1 MTNEVVRLP
10 IAIGEKIVS
19 TTVARVKGDRAVSS
33 LVDAMVKAKIPSTH
47 LISPSA
53 SGKNKGLSTAPSQE
67 YYDDIRASVVLGF
80 SATVQKLIAKPSTK
94 GLTDAQRVTRKY
106 WQQQIGA
113 IVGDYKT
120 QLAKREDNAE
130 SGNTSRTRTPQQRV
144 TDNLNDSIKVLQE
157 ADGVPFDT
165 VKVLELCKKA
175 LAETTKVAH

>member
-1 MTNEVVRLP
+1 MSNEVVRLP

-19 TTVARVKGDRAVSS
+19 TTQKRVAGDRAVNS
-33 LVDAMVKAKIPSTH
+33 LVDAMVQAKIPSTH

-80 SATVQKLIAKPSTK
+80 SASAQKLIAYPSTR
-94 GLTDAQRVTRKY
+94 GLTDAQRGMRKY

-120 QLAKREDNAE
+120 QLAKREDTGGGAKPKR
-130 SGNTSRTRTPQQRV
+130 SDAQRIA
-144 TDNLNDSIKVLQE
+144 DNLNDSSKVIE
-157 ADGVPFDT
+157 NSEGIDGVDL
-165 VKVLELCKKA
+165 LELGKLIKA
-175 LAETTKVAH
+175 AKAALHAKF